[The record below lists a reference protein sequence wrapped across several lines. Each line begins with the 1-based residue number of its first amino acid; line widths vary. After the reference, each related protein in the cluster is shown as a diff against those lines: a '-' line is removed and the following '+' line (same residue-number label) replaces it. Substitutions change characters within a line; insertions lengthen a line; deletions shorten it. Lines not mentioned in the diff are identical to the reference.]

1 MGRVPNK
8 DRKTPQLRHLTD
20 QHLEM
25 IRRSVAGQRVGK
37 IASEMGLHRTTVSRV
52 LNSRLGESSG
62 NVSTRRWT
70 AWWPKRGRYCPLCG
84 LCRGSWGNRT

>member
-37 IASEMGLHRTTVSRV
+37 IASEMGVHRTTVSRV
-52 LNSRLGESSG
+52 LNSRLGRELRERLHQEMDRMVAKAG
-62 NVSTRRWT
+62 AVLPFVRIV
-70 AWWPKRGRYCPLCG
+70 PGIMGK
-84 LCRGSWGNRT
+84 

>member
-37 IASEMGLHRTTVSRV
+37 IASEMGVHRTTVSRV
-52 LNSRLGESSG
+52 LNSRLGRELRERLHQELDRMVAKAG
-62 NVSTRRWT
+62 AVLPFVRIV
-70 AWWPKRGRYCPLCG
+70 PGIMGK
-84 LCRGSWGNRT
+84 